1 MAATSGK
8 RRSFYADLDHL
19 RKCFDE
25 VDHDRSGFIGYKGLT
40 ELVERMPNTGE
51 SVVSELLQKL
61 DRDNDGKVLGRSALH
76 HKRGR
81 S

>member
-25 VDHDRSGFIGYKGLT
+25 VDHDRSGFIGYSGLT
-40 ELVERMPNTGE
+40 ELVGRMPNTGE
-51 SVVSELLQKL
+51 SVVPELMQKL
-61 DRDNDGKVLGRSALH
+61 DRDGDGKVEGELAKVAS
-76 HKRGR
+76 
-81 S
+81 